1 MIASSIPNFL
11 TVFRFFLVYPIVIS
25 ILEENYQLTLFFFFL
40 AGISDFLDG
49 YLARKYSWESRFGKI
64 FDPISDKVLVIATLI
79 SLSLVGEI
87 NIYLTMFLL
96 SRDLFIIVGVILS
109 SLLIDNYEIKPYFS
123 GKFNSFVLMTY
134 LGFVIIEV
142 TFGLVP
148 EVFLNFLM
156 VALVIT
162 SLYSVIEYL
171 NYPGSKE
178 RSLDQLKNFS
188 FLKKMISEIELFFSN
203 EENFL
208 LLNIKEDLIRNYLF
222 HASSNSCKTQPKIID
237 LNEKIFN
244 PDVFKYPMVFIK
256 NLSSDTL
263 NQESEIFLF
272 NGFNYCL
279 NQNTKIL
286 FSSNDFIKNL
296 DIKLADLES
305 RLNTVLPVENLITV
319 ELQQRGLEIN
329 DKEMQYIF
337 THHSRD
343 LNSLLNLAEKLD
355 EISHQEKKSISI
367 NLIALSFL
375 V

>member
-1 MIASSIPNFL
+1 MN
-11 TVFRFFLVYPIVIS
+11 
-25 ILEENYQLTLFFFFL
+25 Q
-40 AGISDFLDG
+40 
-49 YLARKYSWESRFGKI
+49 
-64 FDPISDKVLVIATLI
+64 KVLDI
-79 SLSLVGEI
+79 
-87 NIYLTMFLL
+87 FLP
-96 SRDLFIIVGVILS
+96 R
-109 SLLIDNYEIKPYFS
+109 
-123 GKFNSFVLMTY
+123 
-134 LGFVIIEV
+134 
-142 TFGLVP
+142 
-148 EVFLNFLM
+148 
-156 VALVIT
+156 
-162 SLYSVIEYL
+162 
-171 NYPGSKE
+171 E

-203 EENFL
+203 DENFL

-222 HASSNSCKTQPKIID
+222 HASLNSYKTQPKIIN
-237 LNEKIFN
+237 LKEKMFN
-244 PDVFKYPMVFIK
+244 PEEFKNPMVFIK
-256 NLSSDTL
+256 NLSSVTL

-305 RLNTVLPVENLITV
+305 RLNTVLPVEILNPTDEEKMNLINF

-329 DKEMQYIF
+329 DKEMKYIF

-367 NLIALSFL
+367 NLIKKII
-375 V
+375 

>member
-1 MIASSIPNFL
+1 MN
-11 TVFRFFLVYPIVIS
+11 
-25 ILEENYQLTLFFFFL
+25 Q
-40 AGISDFLDG
+40 
-49 YLARKYSWESRFGKI
+49 
-64 FDPISDKVLVIATLI
+64 KVLDI
-79 SLSLVGEI
+79 
-87 NIYLTMFLL
+87 FL
-96 SRDLFIIVGVILS
+96 
-109 SLLIDNYEIKPYFS
+109 P
-123 GKFNSFVLMTY
+123 
-134 LGFVIIEV
+134 
-142 TFGLVP
+142 
-148 EVFLNFLM
+148 
-156 VALVIT
+156 
-162 SLYSVIEYL
+162 
-171 NYPGSKE
+171 KE

-188 FLKKMISEIELFFSN
+188 FLKKIISEIELFFSN

-222 HASSNSCKTQPKIID
+222 HASLNSYKTQPKIID

-244 PDVFKYPMVFIK
+244 PDVFKHPMVFIK
-256 NLSSDTL
+256 NLSSHTL

-305 RLNTVLPVENLITV
+305 RLNTVLPVEILNPADEEKMKLINF

-329 DKEMQYIF
+329 DKEMKYIF

-343 LNSLLNLAEKLD
+343 LSSLLNLAEKLD

-367 NLIALSFL
+367 NLIKKII
-375 V
+375 

>member
-1 MIASSIPNFL
+1 MN
-11 TVFRFFLVYPIVIS
+11 
-25 ILEENYQLTLFFFFL
+25 Q
-40 AGISDFLDG
+40 
-49 YLARKYSWESRFGKI
+49 
-64 FDPISDKVLVIATLI
+64 KVLDI
-79 SLSLVGEI
+79 
-87 NIYLTMFLL
+87 FL
-96 SRDLFIIVGVILS
+96 
-109 SLLIDNYEIKPYFS
+109 P
-123 GKFNSFVLMTY
+123 
-134 LGFVIIEV
+134 
-142 TFGLVP
+142 
-148 EVFLNFLM
+148 
-156 VALVIT
+156 
-162 SLYSVIEYL
+162 
-171 NYPGSKE
+171 KE

-222 HASSNSCKTQPKIID
+222 HASLNSYKTQPKIID
-237 LNEKIFN
+237 LNEKVFN
-244 PDVFKYPMVFIK
+244 PEEFKNPMVFIK
-256 NLSSDTL
+256 NLSSHTL

-305 RLNTVLPVENLITV
+305 RLNTILPVEILNPADEEKMNLINF

-367 NLIALSFL
+367 NLIKKII
-375 V
+375 

>member
-1 MIASSIPNFL
+1 MN
-11 TVFRFFLVYPIVIS
+11 
-25 ILEENYQLTLFFFFL
+25 Q
-40 AGISDFLDG
+40 
-49 YLARKYSWESRFGKI
+49 
-64 FDPISDKVLVIATLI
+64 KVLDI
-79 SLSLVGEI
+79 
-87 NIYLTMFLL
+87 FL
-96 SRDLFIIVGVILS
+96 
-109 SLLIDNYEIKPYFS
+109 P
-123 GKFNSFVLMTY
+123 
-134 LGFVIIEV
+134 
-142 TFGLVP
+142 
-148 EVFLNFLM
+148 
-156 VALVIT
+156 
-162 SLYSVIEYL
+162 
-171 NYPGSKE
+171 KE

-222 HASSNSCKTQPKIID
+222 HASLNSYKTQPKIID
-237 LNEKIFN
+237 LNEKTLN
-244 PDVFKYPMVFIK
+244 LDVFKYPMVFIK

-305 RLNTVLPVENLITV
+305 RLNTVLPVEILNPADEEKMNLINF

-367 NLIALSFL
+367 NLIKKII
-375 V
+375 

>member
-1 MIASSIPNFL
+1 MN
-11 TVFRFFLVYPIVIS
+11 
-25 ILEENYQLTLFFFFL
+25 Q
-40 AGISDFLDG
+40 
-49 YLARKYSWESRFGKI
+49 
-64 FDPISDKVLVIATLI
+64 KVLDI
-79 SLSLVGEI
+79 
-87 NIYLTMFLL
+87 FL
-96 SRDLFIIVGVILS
+96 
-109 SLLIDNYEIKPYFS
+109 P
-123 GKFNSFVLMTY
+123 
-134 LGFVIIEV
+134 
-142 TFGLVP
+142 
-148 EVFLNFLM
+148 
-156 VALVIT
+156 
-162 SLYSVIEYL
+162 
-171 NYPGSKE
+171 KE

-222 HASSNSCKTQPKIID
+222 HASLNSYKTQPKIID

-305 RLNTVLPVENLITV
+305 RLNTVLPVEILNPTDEEKMNLINF

-367 NLIALSFL
+367 NLIKKII
-375 V
+375 

>member
-1 MIASSIPNFL
+1 MN
-11 TVFRFFLVYPIVIS
+11 
-25 ILEENYQLTLFFFFL
+25 Q
-40 AGISDFLDG
+40 
-49 YLARKYSWESRFGKI
+49 
-64 FDPISDKVLVIATLI
+64 KVLDI
-79 SLSLVGEI
+79 
-87 NIYLTMFLL
+87 FL
-96 SRDLFIIVGVILS
+96 
-109 SLLIDNYEIKPYFS
+109 P
-123 GKFNSFVLMTY
+123 
-134 LGFVIIEV
+134 
-142 TFGLVP
+142 
-148 EVFLNFLM
+148 
-156 VALVIT
+156 
-162 SLYSVIEYL
+162 
-171 NYPGSKE
+171 KE

-222 HASSNSCKTQPKIID
+222 HASLNSYKIQPKIID
-237 LNEKIFN
+237 LNEKIFK
-244 PDVFKYPMVFIK
+244 PDVFKFPMVFIK

-279 NQNTKIL
+279 NQNSKIL

-305 RLNTVLPVENLITV
+305 RLNTVLPVEILNPADEEKMNLINF

-367 NLIALSFL
+367 NLIKKII
-375 V
+375 

>member
-1 MIASSIPNFL
+1 MNQRVLDIFL
-11 TVFRFFLVYPIVIS
+11 P
-25 ILEENYQLTLFFFFL
+25 
-40 AGISDFLDG
+40 
-49 YLARKYSWESRFGKI
+49 
-64 FDPISDKVLVIATLI
+64 
-79 SLSLVGEI
+79 
-87 NIYLTMFLL
+87 
-96 SRDLFIIVGVILS
+96 
-109 SLLIDNYEIKPYFS
+109 
-123 GKFNSFVLMTY
+123 
-134 LGFVIIEV
+134 
-142 TFGLVP
+142 
-148 EVFLNFLM
+148 
-156 VALVIT
+156 
-162 SLYSVIEYL
+162 
-171 NYPGSKE
+171 KE
-178 RSLDQLKNFS
+178 RSLDQLKKFS
-188 FLKKMISEIELFFSN
+188 FLKKMISEIELFFNN

-222 HASSNSCKTQPKIID
+222 HASLNSYKTQPKIID

-244 PDVFKYPMVFIK
+244 PEEFKNPMVFIK

-263 NQESEIFLF
+263 NKESEIFLF

-279 NQNTKIL
+279 NQNSKIL

-305 RLNTVLPVENLITV
+305 RLNTVLPVEILNPADGEKMNLINF

-367 NLIALSFL
+367 NLIKKII
-375 V
+375 

>member
-1 MIASSIPNFL
+1 MN
-11 TVFRFFLVYPIVIS
+11 
-25 ILEENYQLTLFFFFL
+25 Q
-40 AGISDFLDG
+40 
-49 YLARKYSWESRFGKI
+49 
-64 FDPISDKVLVIATLI
+64 KVLDI
-79 SLSLVGEI
+79 
-87 NIYLTMFLL
+87 FL
-96 SRDLFIIVGVILS
+96 
-109 SLLIDNYEIKPYFS
+109 P
-123 GKFNSFVLMTY
+123 
-134 LGFVIIEV
+134 
-142 TFGLVP
+142 
-148 EVFLNFLM
+148 
-156 VALVIT
+156 
-162 SLYSVIEYL
+162 
-171 NYPGSKE
+171 KE

-222 HASSNSCKTQPKIID
+222 HASLNSYKTHPKIID

-244 PDVFKYPMVFIK
+244 PEEFKNPMVFIK
-256 NLSSDTL
+256 NLSSHTL

-305 RLNTVLPVENLITV
+305 RLNTVLPVEILNPADEEKMNLINF

-355 EISHQEKKSISI
+355 EISSQEKKSISI
-367 NLIALSFL
+367 NLIKKII
-375 V
+375 

>member
-1 MIASSIPNFL
+1 MN
-11 TVFRFFLVYPIVIS
+11 
-25 ILEENYQLTLFFFFL
+25 Q
-40 AGISDFLDG
+40 
-49 YLARKYSWESRFGKI
+49 
-64 FDPISDKVLVIATLI
+64 KVLDI
-79 SLSLVGEI
+79 
-87 NIYLTMFLL
+87 FL
-96 SRDLFIIVGVILS
+96 
-109 SLLIDNYEIKPYFS
+109 P
-123 GKFNSFVLMTY
+123 
-134 LGFVIIEV
+134 
-142 TFGLVP
+142 
-148 EVFLNFLM
+148 
-156 VALVIT
+156 
-162 SLYSVIEYL
+162 
-171 NYPGSKE
+171 KE

-188 FLKKMISEIELFFSN
+188 FLKKMISEIELFFN
-203 EENFL
+203 NDENFL

-222 HASSNSCKTQPKIID
+222 HASLNSYKTQPKIID

-305 RLNTVLPVENLITV
+305 RLNTVLPVEILNPADEEKMNLINF

-329 DKEMQYIF
+329 DKEMKYIF

-367 NLIALSFL
+367 NLIKKII
-375 V
+375 

>member
-1 MIASSIPNFL
+1 MN
-11 TVFRFFLVYPIVIS
+11 
-25 ILEENYQLTLFFFFL
+25 Q
-40 AGISDFLDG
+40 
-49 YLARKYSWESRFGKI
+49 
-64 FDPISDKVLVIATLI
+64 KVLDI
-79 SLSLVGEI
+79 
-87 NIYLTMFLL
+87 FL
-96 SRDLFIIVGVILS
+96 
-109 SLLIDNYEIKPYFS
+109 P
-123 GKFNSFVLMTY
+123 
-134 LGFVIIEV
+134 
-142 TFGLVP
+142 
-148 EVFLNFLM
+148 
-156 VALVIT
+156 
-162 SLYSVIEYL
+162 
-171 NYPGSKE
+171 KE

-222 HASSNSCKTQPKIID
+222 HASLNSCKTLPKIID
-237 LNEKIFN
+237 LNKKIFN

-305 RLNTVLPVENLITV
+305 RLNTVLPVEILNPADEEKMNLINF

-367 NLIALSFL
+367 NLIKKII
-375 V
+375 

>member
-1 MIASSIPNFL
+1 MN
-11 TVFRFFLVYPIVIS
+11 
-25 ILEENYQLTLFFFFL
+25 Q
-40 AGISDFLDG
+40 
-49 YLARKYSWESRFGKI
+49 
-64 FDPISDKVLVIATLI
+64 KVLDI
-79 SLSLVGEI
+79 
-87 NIYLTMFLL
+87 FL
-96 SRDLFIIVGVILS
+96 
-109 SLLIDNYEIKPYFS
+109 P
-123 GKFNSFVLMTY
+123 
-134 LGFVIIEV
+134 
-142 TFGLVP
+142 
-148 EVFLNFLM
+148 
-156 VALVIT
+156 
-162 SLYSVIEYL
+162 
-171 NYPGSKE
+171 KE

-188 FLKKMISEIELFFSN
+188 FLKKMISEIELFFDN
-203 EENFL
+203 DENFL

-222 HASSNSCKTQPKIID
+222 HASLNSYKTQPKIIN
-237 LNEKIFN
+237 LKEKMFN
-244 PDVFKYPMVFIK
+244 PEEFKNPMVFIK

-305 RLNTVLPVENLITV
+305 RLNTVLPVEILKPADEEKMNLINF

-337 THHSRD
+337 TYHSRD

-367 NLIALSFL
+367 NLIKKII
-375 V
+375 

>member
-1 MIASSIPNFL
+1 MN
-11 TVFRFFLVYPIVIS
+11 
-25 ILEENYQLTLFFFFL
+25 Q
-40 AGISDFLDG
+40 
-49 YLARKYSWESRFGKI
+49 
-64 FDPISDKVLVIATLI
+64 KVLDI
-79 SLSLVGEI
+79 
-87 NIYLTMFLL
+87 FL
-96 SRDLFIIVGVILS
+96 
-109 SLLIDNYEIKPYFS
+109 P
-123 GKFNSFVLMTY
+123 
-134 LGFVIIEV
+134 
-142 TFGLVP
+142 
-148 EVFLNFLM
+148 
-156 VALVIT
+156 
-162 SLYSVIEYL
+162 
-171 NYPGSKE
+171 KE

-222 HASSNSCKTQPKIID
+222 HASLNSYKTQPKIID

-244 PDVFKYPMVFIK
+244 PDVFKCPMVFIK

-305 RLNTVLPVENLITV
+305 RLNTVLPVEILNPADEEKMNLINF

-367 NLIALSFL
+367 NLIKKII
-375 V
+375 

>member
-1 MIASSIPNFL
+1 MN
-11 TVFRFFLVYPIVIS
+11 
-25 ILEENYQLTLFFFFL
+25 Q
-40 AGISDFLDG
+40 
-49 YLARKYSWESRFGKI
+49 
-64 FDPISDKVLVIATLI
+64 KVLDI
-79 SLSLVGEI
+79 
-87 NIYLTMFLL
+87 FL
-96 SRDLFIIVGVILS
+96 
-109 SLLIDNYEIKPYFS
+109 P
-123 GKFNSFVLMTY
+123 
-134 LGFVIIEV
+134 
-142 TFGLVP
+142 
-148 EVFLNFLM
+148 
-156 VALVIT
+156 
-162 SLYSVIEYL
+162 
-171 NYPGSKE
+171 KE

-188 FLKKMISEIELFFSN
+188 FLKKMISEIELFFGN

-222 HASSNSCKTQPKIID
+222 HASLNSYKTQPKIID

-256 NLSSDTL
+256 NLSSCTL

-279 NQNTKIL
+279 SQNTKIL

-305 RLNTVLPVENLITV
+305 RLNTVLPVEILNPADEEKMNLINF

-367 NLIALSFL
+367 NLIKKII
-375 V
+375 

>member
-1 MIASSIPNFL
+1 MN
-11 TVFRFFLVYPIVIS
+11 
-25 ILEENYQLTLFFFFL
+25 Q
-40 AGISDFLDG
+40 
-49 YLARKYSWESRFGKI
+49 
-64 FDPISDKVLVIATLI
+64 KVLDI
-79 SLSLVGEI
+79 
-87 NIYLTMFLL
+87 FL
-96 SRDLFIIVGVILS
+96 
-109 SLLIDNYEIKPYFS
+109 P
-123 GKFNSFVLMTY
+123 
-134 LGFVIIEV
+134 
-142 TFGLVP
+142 
-148 EVFLNFLM
+148 
-156 VALVIT
+156 
-162 SLYSVIEYL
+162 
-171 NYPGSKE
+171 KE

-222 HASSNSCKTQPKIID
+222 HASLNSCKTQPKIID
-237 LNEKIFN
+237 LNTKIFN

-279 NQNTKIL
+279 NQNSKIL

-305 RLNTVLPVENLITV
+305 RLNTVLPVEILNPADEEKMNLINF

-367 NLIALSFL
+367 NLIKKII
-375 V
+375 

>member
-1 MIASSIPNFL
+1 MN
-11 TVFRFFLVYPIVIS
+11 
-25 ILEENYQLTLFFFFL
+25 Q
-40 AGISDFLDG
+40 
-49 YLARKYSWESRFGKI
+49 
-64 FDPISDKVLVIATLI
+64 KVLDI
-79 SLSLVGEI
+79 
-87 NIYLTMFLL
+87 FL
-96 SRDLFIIVGVILS
+96 
-109 SLLIDNYEIKPYFS
+109 P
-123 GKFNSFVLMTY
+123 
-134 LGFVIIEV
+134 
-142 TFGLVP
+142 
-148 EVFLNFLM
+148 
-156 VALVIT
+156 
-162 SLYSVIEYL
+162 
-171 NYPGSKE
+171 KE
-178 RSLDQLKNFS
+178 RSLEQLKSFS

-203 EENFL
+203 DENFL

-222 HASSNSCKTQPKIID
+222 HASLNSYKTQPKIID
-237 LNEKIFN
+237 LKEKMFN
-244 PDVFKYPMVFIK
+244 PEEFKNPMVFIK

-305 RLNTVLPVENLITV
+305 RLNTVLPVEILNPADEEKMNLINF

-367 NLIALSFL
+367 NLIKKII
-375 V
+375 

>member
-1 MIASSIPNFL
+1 MN
-11 TVFRFFLVYPIVIS
+11 
-25 ILEENYQLTLFFFFL
+25 Q
-40 AGISDFLDG
+40 
-49 YLARKYSWESRFGKI
+49 
-64 FDPISDKVLVIATLI
+64 KVLDI
-79 SLSLVGEI
+79 
-87 NIYLTMFLL
+87 FL
-96 SRDLFIIVGVILS
+96 
-109 SLLIDNYEIKPYFS
+109 P
-123 GKFNSFVLMTY
+123 
-134 LGFVIIEV
+134 
-142 TFGLVP
+142 
-148 EVFLNFLM
+148 
-156 VALVIT
+156 
-162 SLYSVIEYL
+162 
-171 NYPGSKE
+171 KE

-222 HASSNSCKTQPKIID
+222 HASLNSCKTQSKIID

-244 PDVFKYPMVFIK
+244 PDVFKCPMVFIK

-305 RLNTVLPVENLITV
+305 RLNTVLPVEILNPADEEKMNLINF

-367 NLIALSFL
+367 NLIKKII
-375 V
+375 

>member
-1 MIASSIPNFL
+1 
-11 TVFRFFLVYPIVIS
+11 
-25 ILEENYQLTLFFFFL
+25 
-40 AGISDFLDG
+40 
-49 YLARKYSWESRFGKI
+49 
-64 FDPISDKVLVIATLI
+64 
-79 SLSLVGEI
+79 
-87 NIYLTMFLL
+87 
-96 SRDLFIIVGVILS
+96 
-109 SLLIDNYEIKPYFS
+109 
-123 GKFNSFVLMTY
+123 
-134 LGFVIIEV
+134 
-142 TFGLVP
+142 
-148 EVFLNFLM
+148 
-156 VALVIT
+156 
-162 SLYSVIEYL
+162 
-171 NYPGSKE
+171 
-178 RSLDQLKNFS
+178 
-188 FLKKMISEIELFFSN
+188 MISEIELFFSN

-222 HASSNSCKTQPKIID
+222 HASLNSYKTQPKIID

-256 NLSSDTL
+256 NLSSCTL

-305 RLNTVLPVENLITV
+305 RLNTVLPVEILNPADEEKMNLINF

-367 NLIALSFL
+367 NLIKKII
-375 V
+375 

>member
-1 MIASSIPNFL
+1 MN
-11 TVFRFFLVYPIVIS
+11 
-25 ILEENYQLTLFFFFL
+25 Q
-40 AGISDFLDG
+40 
-49 YLARKYSWESRFGKI
+49 
-64 FDPISDKVLVIATLI
+64 KVLDI
-79 SLSLVGEI
+79 
-87 NIYLTMFLL
+87 FL
-96 SRDLFIIVGVILS
+96 
-109 SLLIDNYEIKPYFS
+109 P
-123 GKFNSFVLMTY
+123 
-134 LGFVIIEV
+134 
-142 TFGLVP
+142 
-148 EVFLNFLM
+148 
-156 VALVIT
+156 
-162 SLYSVIEYL
+162 
-171 NYPGSKE
+171 KE

-222 HASSNSCKTQPKIID
+222 HASLNSYKTQPKIID
-237 LNEKIFN
+237 LNEKTLN
-244 PDVFKYPMVFIK
+244 LDVFKYPMVFIK
-256 NLSSDTL
+256 NLSSETL

-305 RLNTVLPVENLITV
+305 RLNTVLPVEILNPADEEKMNLINF

-367 NLIALSFL
+367 NLIKKII
-375 V
+375 

>member
-1 MIASSIPNFL
+1 MN
-11 TVFRFFLVYPIVIS
+11 
-25 ILEENYQLTLFFFFL
+25 Q
-40 AGISDFLDG
+40 
-49 YLARKYSWESRFGKI
+49 
-64 FDPISDKVLVIATLI
+64 KVLDI
-79 SLSLVGEI
+79 
-87 NIYLTMFLL
+87 FLPK
-96 SRDLFIIVGVILS
+96 D
-109 SLLIDNYEIKPYFS
+109 
-123 GKFNSFVLMTY
+123 
-134 LGFVIIEV
+134 
-142 TFGLVP
+142 
-148 EVFLNFLM
+148 
-156 VALVIT
+156 
-162 SLYSVIEYL
+162 
-171 NYPGSKE
+171 
-178 RSLDQLKNFS
+178 RSLEQLKNFS
-188 FLKKMISEIELFFSN
+188 FLKKMIFEIELFFNN

-208 LLNIKEDLIRNYLF
+208 LLNITEDLIRNYLF
-222 HASSNSCKTQPKIID
+222 HASLNSYKTQPKIID

-244 PDVFKYPMVFIK
+244 PDEFKNPMVFVK

-286 FSSNDFIKNL
+286 FSSNDFIINL

-305 RLNTVLPVENLITV
+305 RLNTVLPVEILNPADEEKMNLINF

-367 NLIALSFL
+367 NLIKKII
-375 V
+375 